1 MGRTRGR
8 LRGGL
13 VHRRVASSGFAAVVA
28 LPLLVLLAPGSG
40 PLTAG
45 TEPIAGVSAQART
58 QDSTAIVPNVVSELL
73 PQARATLQAAGFVVD
88 ARPGFVDCGPQYV
101 QQQTPAGGTSA
112 PLGSTVQVRVNRQ
125 PGPGQQCP

>member
-1 MGRTRGR
+1 
-8 LRGGL
+8 
-13 VHRRVASSGFAAVVA
+13 VASSGFAAVVA